1 MYQVLLSVEKLMA
14 VAIFA
19 IAWEQKELESCG
31 FQYSKEE
38 AQEHKI
44 TPNLI
49 GLTMRQLHKVSRDY
63 F

>member
-1 MYQVLLSVEKLMA
+1 MA
-14 VAIFA
+14 VPIFT
-19 IAWEQKELESCG
+19 ITWEQKELESCG
-31 FQYSKEE
+31 FQYSKAE

-49 GLTMRQLHKVSRDY
+49 GLTIEQLHKVSRDY